1 MQAFISPSLAPG
13 AYRLQVWANPAGA
26 PFPGPANK
34 AAEAYIT
41 VLAPGQ
47 PPPPPPPPGF
57 DFSISAEPSSQS
69 IRAGRSAEFK
79 VAVGLISGTA
89 QPVLLS
95 LTGLPD
101 EASYA
106 FDPASGTPPFESL
119 LTIST
124 DAPTAAGTYPLTI
137 IGEGDGLTRSA
148 SISLSI
154 EAAEEAREEAMS
166 SLSIS
171 VSPASIRLGESVSVA
186 GELSPAMATAIKL
199 IYRRPDGSEL
209 ARDVAISA
217 SGAFSDS
224 FKPDLAGAWAV
235 RAAWAGDASHKPSE
249 SPPAS
254 FSVLEA
260 RPAREFWEAIPG
272 GSTGLVAMGLIAL
285 GIAVAALALK
295 GRGAK
300 PPAEP
305 TPPEGGGEPEAPSPT
320 AAGLC
325 PNCGA
330 EYPEGSA
337 FCPKC
342 GEKL

>member
-26 PFPGPANK
+26 QFPGPANK

-41 VLAPGQ
+41 VLVPGQ

-57 DFSISAEPSSQS
+57 DFSISAEPSPQS
-69 IRAGRSAEFK
+69 IRAGGSAEFK
-79 VAVGLISGTA
+79 VAVGPISGTA

-101 EASYA
+101 GASYA
-106 FDPASGTPPFESL
+106 FPASGTPPFASL

-124 DAPTAAGTYPLTI
+124 DASTAAGTYPLTI
-137 IGEGDGLTRSA
+137 MAESGGLTRSA

-171 VSPASIRLGESVSVA
+171 VSPASIRLGESVSIA
-186 GELSPAMATAIKL
+186 GGLSPAMATAIKL
-199 IYRRPDGSEL
+199 IYRRPNGSEL
-209 ARDVAISA
+209 ARDVATSA

-224 FKPDLAGAWAV
+224 FKPDLAGAWSV
-235 RAAWAGDASHKPSE
+235 RAAWAGDAAHKPSE
-249 SPPAS
+249 SSPAS

-260 RPAREFWEAIPG
+260 QPARGFWEAIPG
-272 GSTGLVAMGLIAL
+272 GLTSLMAMGFIAL
-285 GIAVAALALK
+285 GIAAAALALR

-300 PPAEP
+300 PPTEP
-305 TPPEGGGEPEAPSPT
+305 TPPEGEPEAPSTT
-320 AAGLC
+320 AAGRC
-325 PNCGA
+325 PSCGA

-342 GEKL
+342 GKRL